1 MAGVLIIMIFIM
13 FIIVFV
19 IVFIIVFIIAFIIMF
34 IIEHNLITD
43 RATIDNITSQVLI
56 LNVYFSHW
64 PVEATV
70 AEAMWGIFGGG
81 FFSVRCNMRPF
92 LKLQKNTHDENIN

>member
-13 FIIVFV
+13 FIIVF
-19 IVFIIVFIIAFIIMF
+19 

-43 RATIDNITSQVLI
+43 RPTIDNITSQVLI

-64 PVEATV
+64 PVEATLG
-70 AEAMWGIFGGG
+70 EAMWGIFGGG
-81 FFSVRCNMRPF
+81 FFSVRCNETF
-92 LKLQKNTHDENIN
+92 S

>member
-13 FIIVFV
+13 FIIVF
-19 IVFIIVFIIAFIIMF
+19 

-43 RATIDNITSQVLI
+43 RPTIDNITSQVLI

-64 PVEATV
+64 PVEATLG
-70 AEAMWGIFGGG
+70 EAMWGIFGGG
-81 FFSVRCNMRPF
+81 FFSVRFSNY
-92 LKLQKNTHDENIN
+92 KKSTHDENVN

>member
-1 MAGVLIIMIFIM
+1 MKVGRKPCLLLPFIGHTLMAGVLIIMIFIM
-13 FIIVFV
+13 FIIE
-19 IVFIIVFIIAFIIMF
+19 FIIMF

-64 PVEATV
+64 PVEATL

-81 FFSVRCNMRPF
+81 YFSVRCNETF
-92 LKLQKNTHDENIN
+92 S